1 MDESIKILPNFKKF
15 NSYIDDVKQGI
26 SPIML
31 SGLTDIAKI
40 HFAYS
45 TFFYIEK
52 PICIVTYN
60 ELQAKK
66 IIKDLQY
73 FTNKVEY
80 FPRREILSYD
90 YLAESKDISN
100 ERINCL
106 NNIYSKKAKIIVT
119 TIEAA
124 SQKIVTKN
132 ELYKNIVEIKE
143 NSTIELEELK
153 KKLFYLG
160 YERRDLVENAG
171 EYSIRGGIID
181 IGITKE
187 TGIRIELWGDE
198 VDSIR
203 EFNIMSQR
211 STEKVKIAKI
221 YPATE
226 FVLERNTEEV
236 ISDILNDFDEEKVAE
251 DIEEIKNGNYLSKVD
266 KYFNYFYKNSETIID
281 YIKENYIIFLDE
293 ISKIKARS
301 ENIIKDNQNV
311 IKSLM
316 KKKRAVPQALTN

>member
-15 NSYIDDVKQGI
+15 NSYIDDVKQGK

-31 SGLTDIAKI
+31 SGLTDVAKI

-45 TFFYIEK
+45 TFFYTEK

-143 NSTIELEELK
+143 NSIIELEELK

-211 STEKVKIAKI
+211 STEKVKTAKI

-226 FVLERNTEEV
+226 FVLERNIEEV

-266 KYFNYFYKNSETIID
+266 KYFNYFYKNSETI
-281 YIKENYIIFLDE
+281 
-293 ISKIKARS
+293 
-301 ENIIKDNQNV
+301 
-311 IKSLM
+311 
-316 KKKRAVPQALTN
+316 

>member
-31 SGLTDIAKI
+31 SGLTDVAKI

-45 TFFYIEK
+45 TFFYTEK

-187 TGIRIELWGDE
+187 TGIRIELWE
-198 VDSIR
+198 
-203 EFNIMSQR
+203 
-211 STEKVKIAKI
+211 
-221 YPATE
+221 
-226 FVLERNTEEV
+226 
-236 ISDILNDFDEEKVAE
+236 
-251 DIEEIKNGNYLSKVD
+251 
-266 KYFNYFYKNSETIID
+266 
-281 YIKENYIIFLDE
+281 
-293 ISKIKARS
+293 
-301 ENIIKDNQNV
+301 
-311 IKSLM
+311 M
-316 KKKRAVPQALTN
+316 K